1 MTNIVPI
8 ILLPEHVRPNS
19 SNLPLL
25 KAIQKV
31 LNESY
36 TATYCQHPEI
46 FGTSHIRLAD
56 PAQLADIIGTQGF
69 TIVLVI
75 ITSGQS
81 YDVAATCSVKD
92 FGDGD
97 IETYAQWS
105 KNLSGAQ
112 WVNRRTATVNN
123 VTKENPPKF
132 ELTAFAVSPRYQA
145 MGLGTRLLN
154 EVKWLLAGRKFQSIA
169 ANTAPIVHGLG
180 PSDATCT
187 SWVNGIDL
195 DQLKQVM
202 ETQQPDNISQSI
214 TSPKLVLVAI
224 RELGNE
230 LYYQKRGFKTVWSG
244 TVPVGM
250 WDCLSECTMVY
261 MEMLLD

>member
-1 MTNIVPI
+1 
-8 ILLPEHVRPNS
+8 
-19 SNLPLL
+19 
-25 KAIQKV
+25 
-31 LNESY
+31 
-36 TATYCQHPEI
+36 
-46 FGTSHIRLAD
+46 
-56 PAQLADIIGTQGF
+56 
-69 TIVLVI
+69 VI
-75 ITSGQS
+75 ITSEQS
-81 YDVAATCSVKD
+81 YDVVATCSVKD

-112 WVNRRTATVNN
+112 WVNRRTATVDK
-123 VTKENPPKF
+123 VTENNPPKF
-132 ELTAFAVSPRYQA
+132 ELTAFAVSPHHQA
-145 MGLGTRLLN
+145 MGLGARLLN
-154 EVKWLLAGRKFQSIA
+154 EVKWLLAGRKFHSIA
-169 ANTAPIVHGLG
+169 ADTAPTVHGLG
-180 PSDATCT
+180 LSDAMCT

-202 ETQQPDNISQSI
+202 EIQRPDNISQRI
-214 TSPKLVLVAI
+214 VSPKLVLMAI

-250 WDCLSECTMVY
+250 WDCLTECTMVY

>member
-8 ILLPEHVRPNS
+8 LLLPDHVRPNS

-46 FGTSHIRLAD
+46 FGTSHIRMAD

-69 TIVLVI
+69 TLVLVI
-75 ITSGQS
+75 VTSEQS
-81 YDVAATCSVKD
+81 YDVVATCSVKD

-112 WVNRRTATVNN
+112 WMNQRTATVDKGI
-123 VTKENPPKF
+123 KENLSKF
-132 ELTAFAVSPRYQA
+132 ELTAFAVSPHHQA
-145 MGLGTRLLN
+145 MGLGARLLN
-154 EVKWLLAGRKFQSIA
+154 EVKWLLAGRKFQRIA
-169 ANTAPIVHGLG
+169 ADTAPIAHRLG
-180 PSDATCT
+180 PSDDAT
-187 SWVNGIDL
+187 WLVNGIDL

-230 LYYQKRGFKTVWSG
+230 VYYQKRGFKTVWSG

-250 WDCLSECTMVY
+250 WDCLTECTMVY
-261 MEMLLD
+261 MEMVLD